1 MEPRHLER
9 EAEERVAERVEEA
22 TKESPEP
29 RGGDDIRPKDDDTR
43 HDASADEET
52 QI

>member
-1 MEPRHLER
+1 MEPRHQER
-9 EAEERVAERVEEA
+9 AADELTAERVEEA
-22 TKESPEP
+22 TEGSSEP
-29 RGGDDIRPKDDDTR
+29 RGDDDIRPRDDDAR